1 MHLNEGRQTKQLE
14 MQLAVVQNAIN
25 KLIGIVSSN
34 TIEIQKLQK
43 RVEQISRGQGG
54 AQTQSSDSKTEQA
67 DDNYE
72 LDISQVQ
79 KILKQQSAAPS
90 SLGRR
95 VINN

>member
-14 MQLAVVQNAIN
+14 MQLGVVQNAIN
-25 KLIGIVSSN
+25 KLIGMISQN

-43 RVEQISRGQGG
+43 RVDMISRNQGSVS
-54 AQTQSSDSKTEQA
+54 SSDTKTENH
-67 DDNYE
+67 DENYE

-79 KILKQQSAAPS
+79 KILKQQSSNPS
-90 SLGRR
+90 QLGKR

>member
-14 MQLAVVQNAIN
+14 MQLGVVQNAIN
-25 KLIGIVSSN
+25 KLIGMISQN

-43 RVEQISRGQGG
+43 RVDMISRNQGSVS
-54 AQTQSSDSKTEQA
+54 SSDTKTENH
-67 DDNYE
+67 DENYE

-79 KILKQQSAAPS
+79 KILKQQSSNPS
-90 SLGRR
+90 KIGKR